1 MKRTLLKSK
10 LHRAWVTRTDLNYEG
25 SITIDKYLLKKAD
38 IIPYEKVDIY
48 NINNGHRFAT
58 YVIEGSNGEIELN
71 GAAARMA
78 QVGDEIIIVSYGQYS
93 EAERKSHKVR
103 KLLLDHNNNITD
115 LWLNKIK

>member
-10 LHRAWVTRTDLNYEG
+10 LHRARVTRTDLNYEG

-48 NINNGHRFAT
+48 NINNGYRFAT
-58 YVIEGSNGEIELN
+58 YVIEGSNGEIGLN

-78 QVGDEIIIVSYGQYS
+78 QVGDEIIIASYGQYS
-93 EAERKSHKVR
+93 EEERKRHKVR
-103 KLLLDHNNNITD
+103 KLLLDHNNTITK
-115 LWLNKIK
+115 LIHG